1 MKKIL
6 LFVCITISSLAFG
19 QLTLIDPVELATGDV
34 NNPDDNLLAVH
45 WDIRNDGESTSR
57 VRVSR
62 EILIQIEGTR
72 ERFCWGPLC
81 YAWGAESSLEG
92 PGFLVQMNPGEV
104 NTTFVGDYEHNGFE
118 GSSLIRYVFFDNQ
131 DNSIST
137 AYDVTY
143 CVGTDPAACVV
154 NVEEIPVDNYIGNIT
169 PNPIRTKANLN
180 YQIDGYGSD
189 SKLIVHNMIGE
200 VMLEQR
206 IGEPSGSLQLDL
218 SEIPNGIYFYSIV
231 NGNTPIGTK
240 KLVVSK

>member
-6 LFVCITISSLAFG
+6 LFVCIALSSMAFG

-34 NNPDDNLLAVH
+34 ANPDDDVFAVH
-45 WDIRNDGESTSR
+45 WDIRNDGDNLSR
-57 VRVSR
+57 VRVRR
-62 EILIQIEGTR
+62 EILIQIDGTR

-81 YAWGAESSLEG
+81 YDWGAESSLEG
-92 PGFLVQMNPGEV
+92 AGFLVQMNPDDVE
-104 NTTFVGDYEHNGFE
+104 TSFVGDYEHNGFE
-118 GSSLIRYVFFDNQ
+118 GSSLIRYIFFDNQ

-154 NVEEIPVDNYIGNIT
+154 NVEEISVENYIGNIT
-169 PNPIRTKANLN
+169 PNPVRTDATLN
-180 YQIDGYGSD
+180 YQIDQFISG

-200 VMLEQR
+200 VMFEQR
-206 IGEPSGSLQLDL
+206 IDEPSGTLQLDL
-218 SEIPNGIYFYSIV
+218 SELSNGVYFYSIV